1 VIRNYLPAL
10 IDCPQAARLLVLAV
24 GTCLAWSSP
33 AAGQVRPGLDPQIAS
48 YQPTSALNGSLS
60 ISGSE
65 TMRPVTESWA
75 ADLRQLYPGLKL
87 SVTSEGSEAGLAK
100 LMEGKAQIAAMS
112 RRMNKQEI
120 GEFIREFGYE
130 PTEVPVAVD
139 ALAVFVHK
147 DNPLEGL
154 TLAEVDAIFSNERR
168 RGFKYPLLTWGDLLL
183 DGEWREA
190 PLHLYGRNI
199 KSGTTSFFRE
209 HVLNGATVKST
220 MTVAPGSAS
229 VVIELMKDRFGIGF
243 SSIGYQTSGVR
254 ALPLAS
260 VQGGRYVVPSFQS
273 AMDGS
278 YPLRRNLYLYV
289 NKLPKTA
296 PPVPLAEY
304 VKFALSQQG
313 QQAVLAQG
321 YYPLATA
328 ELTRLTMMWATPIR
342 AAAADQPAKL
352 RD

>member
-1 VIRNYLPAL
+1 MWNCFPAL
-10 IDCPQAARLLVLAV
+10 IDRPLASRLLTLAV
-24 GTCLAWSSP
+24 GACLVWSSP
-33 AAGQVRPGLDPQIAS
+33 AAGQVRPALDPQVAA
-48 YQPTSALNGSLS
+48 YQPASSLKGSLS

-65 TMRPVTESWA
+65 TMRPITEAWA
-75 ADLRQLYPGLKL
+75 ADLKQLYPELKI

-100 LMEGKAQIAAMS
+100 LLEGKAQIAAMS

-120 GEFIREFGYE
+120 GDFIREFGYE

-147 DNPLEGL
+147 DNAIEGL
-154 TLAEVDAIFSNERR
+154 SLAELDAIFSNDRR
-168 RGFKYPLLTWGDLLL
+168 RGLKYPLLTWGDLLL
-183 DGEWREA
+183 DGEWKEA
-190 PLHLYGRNI
+190 PIHLYGRDT

-209 HVLNGATVKST
+209 HALNGGALKKT
-220 MTVAPGSAS
+220 MTEAPGSAS
-229 VVIELMKDRFGIGF
+229 VVVELMKDRFGIGF
-243 SSIGYQTSGVR
+243 SSIGYQTSGIR
-254 ALPLAS
+254 AVPLAS
-260 VQGGRYVVPSFQS
+260 VQGGRYVAPSFQS

-289 NKLPKTA
+289 NKLPKT
-296 PPVPLAEY
+296 VPSPSLAEY

-313 QQAVLAQG
+313 QQTVIAQG

-328 ELTRLTMMWATPIR
+328 ELNRLTMIWSAPVR
-342 AAAADQPAKL
+342 AASAQEAPKL